1 MQWFQKA
8 KIVIAL
14 ESGSADPNGMDAEEL
29 LGNVQLAS
37 VEQIEELL
45 DEDVSTTHNGLTAY
59 EQTGKWVDSI
69 IFQQKYYEILQK
81 QVDWLY
87 ILLFYI
93 HLKEEKG
100 RIIRLSETRLTKI
113 VIFSIEWRRHTFSL
127 NMKPSFL
134 RSELRLAL
142 LRYLKTIDQI
152 LLFLYLSFAMKRLQS
167 AWCWHWSIIFS
178 QLKRTWWTTI
188 RISSWMCWS
197 PR

>member
-81 QVDWLY
+81 QVNWLY
-87 ILLFYI
+87 ILF
-93 HLKEEKG
+93 
-100 RIIRLSETRLTKI
+100 
-113 VIFSIEWRRHTFSL
+113 
-127 NMKPSFL
+127 FL
-134 RSELRLAL
+134 
-142 LRYLKTIDQI
+142 
-152 LLFLYLSFAMKRLQS
+152 
-167 AWCWHWSIIFS
+167 
-178 QLKRTWWTTI
+178 
-188 RISSWMCWS
+188 
-197 PR
+197 